1 MKLFRRKS
9 SVPWL
14 ELAESL
20 NYPSVESMLGNMY
33 FIDDQSLEQ
42 IEDKLGVSGKT
53 IASKIRQIW
62 GETTIRPRG
71 GRRKVNHEQSIP
83 L

>member
-9 SVPWL
+9 SIPWL
-14 ELAESL
+14 EVAKELG
-20 NYPSVESMLGNMY
+20 YPSVESMLGNLY
-33 FIDDQSLEQ
+33 FVRGWSLQ
-42 IEDKLGVSGKT
+42 KLERNLGISSQT

-83 L
+83 V